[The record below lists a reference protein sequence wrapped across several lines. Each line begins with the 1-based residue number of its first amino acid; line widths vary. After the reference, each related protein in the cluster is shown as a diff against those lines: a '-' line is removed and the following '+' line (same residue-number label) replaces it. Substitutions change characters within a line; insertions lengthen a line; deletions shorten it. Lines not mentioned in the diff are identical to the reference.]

1 MSPRTY
7 EHKKEQIESWW
18 VKEIEDINLTEKVI
32 KHGQVRAIQS
42 LKRTNQDMK
51 LTQTFMNNPMDL
63 NKLDSNIFIRSSISD
78 EECVKSI

>member
-1 MSPRTY
+1 MKINRLVSPRTY

-32 KHGQVRAIQS
+32 KQGQVRAIQS
-42 LKRTNQDMK
+42 LKRTNRDMK

-63 NKLDSNIFIRSSISD
+63 N
-78 EECVKSI
+78 